1 MNTPIRSKIVKIGNS
16 RGIRIP
22 RLLLEQAGLS
32 DEVDLV
38 VKGNTLVIQGVQSP
52 RQGWRAQ
59 FAAMAEQGDDR
70 LLDPVEMTQW
80 DEEEWT
86 W

>member
-1 MNTPIRSKIVKIGNS
+1 MNTTVRSKIVKIGNS
-16 RGIRIP
+16 RGVRIP
-22 RLLLEQAGLS
+22 RLLLEQTGLS

-38 VKGNTLVIQGVQSP
+38 VQGNTLVIQGVRSS

-80 DEEEWT
+80 DEAEWT